1 MEIKYVR
8 GIKKKKK
15 KTEEKVIPQIYEV
28 QVNKD

>member
-8 GIKKKKK
+8 GIKKKK